1 MFDWVYEMEA
11 KECKVQDILTENKK
25 FIIPSYQRPYSWTV
39 DNAEQLI
46 DDIYKSSQSEEN
58 EYFIGSMI
66 CINKGQNQYEVVDGQ
81 QRLTT
86 LSIIVSEL
94 KKIIPIQGIKDDL
107 QKRVLPIDV
116 YSDETDEP
124 RLIVRKK
131 EYVLYKYYILQDSKD
146 YKPEKP
152 SDTELVFISN
162 AETIR
167 DYLLRLSVDE
177 LKLLAKYILQNVYIV
192 FVQTDDFA
200 SSFRLFNVLNSRG
213 LPLSNADLLKNALF
227 ESASTHNKKSEQI
240 ESAWSQIED
249 MVGVRRLDKFLTL
262 HKLSEKKDRDR
273 VLQKG
278 FEAFIENLQQQF
290 DGDAIA
296 MSLMLVNSA
305 KNYTK
310 ILENDFEHSSIRRK
324 IASLSNLGVDEWIPP
339 VMAFMNRMARTED
352 FNLDDFSQFITAFEK
367 VYMHGWLKKQI
378 KSQREMVCYSALVA
392 INNDMSFDSVI
403 NQINQHAD
411 NSGFIAALDEDLYEP
426 RPNQVNLIKAILLR
440 LDMEQQDESVIKTY
454 TGRITIEHILPQ
466 ALVNEYWINRFQP
479 QEHVYWLH
487 KIGNLTLISGSKN
500 SEAQHYDFIKKKSI
514 YEKLNSKSSFDLTK
528 DVCNSSEWGLA
539 ELKMR
544 HEKMKTQLKKL
555 WLV

>member
-1 MFDWVYEMEA
+1 MEA

-25 FIIPSYQRPYSWTV
+25 FIIPSYQRPYSWSV

-46 DDIYKSSQSEEN
+46 DDIYKSSQSDES

-66 CINKGQNQYEVVDGQ
+66 CISKGQNHFEVVDGQ

-116 YSDETDEP
+116 YSEETDEP

-131 EYVLYKYYILQDSKD
+131 EYELYKYYILQDLKD

-152 SDTELVFISN
+152 SDTDLVFISN
-162 AETIR
+162 SEVIR
-167 DYLLRLSVDE
+167 NYLTQLCVND

-192 FVQTDDFA
+192 FVQTDDFV

-227 ESASTHNKKSEQI
+227 ESASAHNKKSEQI

-249 MVGVRRLDKFLTL
+249 MVGVRKLDKFLTL

-278 FEAFIENLQQQF
+278 FESFIENLQEQF
-290 DGDAIA
+290 AGDAIA

-310 ILENDFEHSSIRRK
+310 ILENDFEHPSIRRK

-339 VMAFMNRMARTED
+339 IMAFMNRMARSDNFTME
-352 FNLDDFSQFITAFEK
+352 DFSQFITCFEK

-378 KSQREMVCYSALVA
+378 KSQREMVCYSTLVA
-392 INNDMSFDSVI
+392 VNNDMSFPSII

-411 NSGFIAALDEDLYEP
+411 NVGFSLALDDDLYEP

-466 ALVNEYWINRFQP
+466 ALVNEYWIQRFNP
-479 QEHVYWLH
+479 QEHIYWLH

-500 SEAQHYDFIKKKSI
+500 SEAQHYDFIKKKTI

-528 DVCNSSEWGLA
+528 DVCKSECWGID
-539 ELKMR
+539 ELKGR
-544 HEKMKTQLKKL
+544 HEKMKLQLKEL

>member
-1 MFDWVYEMEA
+1 MFSLDGKMEA

-25 FIIPSYQRPYSWTV
+25 FIIPSYQRPYSWGG

-46 DDIYKSSQSEEN
+46 DDIYKSSQSDEK

-66 CINKGQNQYEVVDGQ
+66 CISKGQNHYEVVDGQ

-116 YSDETDEP
+116 YFDETDEP

-131 EYVLYKYYILQDSKD
+131 EYDLYKYYILQDLKD

-152 SDTELVFISN
+152 SDTDLVFISN
-162 AETIR
+162 AEVIR
-167 DYLLRLSVDE
+167 DYLLQLTIE
-177 LKLLAKYILQNVYIV
+177 QLKLLAKYILQNVYIV
-192 FVQTDDFA
+192 FVQTDDIV

-227 ESASTHNKKSEQI
+227 ESASAHNKKAEQI

-249 MVGVRRLDKFLTL
+249 MVGVRKLDKFLTL
-262 HKLSEKKDRDR
+262 HKLSEKRDRDR
-273 VLQKG
+273 VLQKS
-278 FEAFIENLQQQF
+278 FESFNESLQEQF
-290 DGDAIA
+290 GGDAIA
-296 MSLMLVNSA
+296 MSLLLVNSA

-310 ILENDFEHSSIRRK
+310 ILDNDFEHPSIRRK

-339 VMAFMNRMARTED
+339 VIAFMNRMARSDNFTME
-352 FNLDDFSQFITAFEK
+352 DFSQFLTAFEK

-378 KSQREMVCYSALVA
+378 KSQREMVCYSTLVA
-392 INNDMSFDSVI
+392 VNNGMPFPSII

-411 NSGFIAALDEDLYEP
+411 NAGFTVALDDDLYEP

-454 TGRITIEHILPQ
+454 TGRITIEHIMPQ
-466 ALVNEYWINRFQP
+466 ALVNEYWISRFEP
-479 QEHVYWLH
+479 QEHASWLH
-487 KIGNLTLISGSKN
+487 KIGNLTLISGTKN
-500 SEAQHYDFIKKKSI
+500 SEAQHSDFIKKKSI

-528 DVCNSSEWGLA
+528 DVCKSEEWGLN
-539 ELKMR
+539 ELKTR
-544 HEKMKTQLKKL
+544 HENMKLQLKKL
-555 WLV
+555 LLV

>member
-1 MFDWVYEMEA
+1 MEA

-25 FIIPSYQRPYSWTV
+25 FIIPSYQRPYSWTI

-46 DDIYKSSQSEEN
+46 DDIYESSQSNES

-94 KKIIPIQGIKDDL
+94 KKLITIQGIKDDL

-116 YSDETDEP
+116 YSDEADEP

-131 EYVLYKYYILQDSKD
+131 EYNLYKYYILQDLKD

-152 SDTELVFISN
+152 SDTDLVFITNSEAVRN
-162 AETIR
+162 
-167 DYLLRLSVDE
+167 YLLKLTDDT
-177 LKLLAKYILQNVYIV
+177 LKTLAKYILQNVYIV
-192 FVQTDDFA
+192 FVQTDDFS

-227 ESASTHNKKSEQI
+227 ESASSHNKKPEQI
-240 ESAWSQIED
+240 DSAWSQIED
-249 MVGVRRLDKFLTL
+249 MVGVSRLDKFLTL

-273 VLQKG
+273 VLHRG
-278 FEAFIENLQQQF
+278 FESFIENLQSQF

-296 MSLMLVNSA
+296 MSLMLVNSSKHYA
-305 KNYTK
+305 K
-310 ILENDFEHSSIRRK
+310 ILENDFEHPSIRRK

-339 VMAFMNRMARTED
+339 VMAFMNRMARSGD
-352 FNLDDFSQFITAFEK
+352 FSMDDFSQFITSFEK

-392 INNDMSFDSVI
+392 INNQMNFSSII
-403 NQINQHAD
+403 NQITQHAD
-411 NSGFIAALDEDLYEP
+411 NTGFIKALDDDLYEP

-466 ALVNEYWINRFQP
+466 SLVNDYWLQRFDP
-479 QEHVYWLH
+479 DEHTYWLH
-487 KIGNLTLISGSKN
+487 KIGNLTLISGTKN
-500 SEAQHYDFIKKKSI
+500 SEAQHSDFIKKKSI

-528 DVCNSSEWGLA
+528 DVCKSEQWSIV
-539 ELKMR
+539 ELRMR
-544 HEKMKTQLKKL
+544 HESMKSQLKKL

>member
-1 MFDWVYEMEA
+1 MEA

-131 EYVLYKYYILQDSKD
+131 EYDLYKYYILQDSKDYKD

-310 ILENDFEHSSIRRK
+310 ILENDFEHPSIRRK

-392 INNDMSFDSVI
+392 INNDMPFDSVI

>member
-1 MFDWVYEMEA
+1 MEA

-131 EYVLYKYYILQDSKD
+131 EYDLYKYYILQDSKD
-146 YKPEKP
+146 YKSEKP

-310 ILENDFEHSSIRRK
+310 ILENDFEHPSIRRK

-392 INNDMSFDSVI
+392 INNDMPFDSVI